1 MDLSQSPQ
9 NMFQQ
14 REGIV
19 LASHPALTTGISL
32 TNQVSQASTIGTS
45 GNNANVDSFS
55 ISNLVNGLRK
65 QQQDSKNS
73 ENATISGNLS
83 PKGRRDSYVTRS
95 TSLTSESSKNCN

>member
-1 MDLSQSPQ
+1 MDLSQSPP

-19 LASHPALTTGISL
+19 LESHPAVTSSVSL
-32 TNQVSQASTIGTS
+32 TNKVSQASTIGTS
-45 GNNANVDSFS
+45 GNNAKVDFFS

-73 ENATISGNLS
+73 ENATTSGNLS
-83 PKGRRDSYVTRS
+83 PKGRKDSYFTRS
-95 TSLTSESSKNCN
+95 TSFTSESSKNCK